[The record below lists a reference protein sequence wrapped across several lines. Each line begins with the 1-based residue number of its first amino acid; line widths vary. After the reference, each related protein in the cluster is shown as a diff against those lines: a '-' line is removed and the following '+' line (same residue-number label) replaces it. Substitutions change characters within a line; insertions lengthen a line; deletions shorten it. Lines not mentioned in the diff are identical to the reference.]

1 MSGTRRATSNRRSAP
16 VPPPRQ
22 GEPPAGHPA
31 EPAGPRSRGHRRKA
45 KAKRRGGKLTVG
57 AAMLLAAA
65 AGWFAIGPGRD
76 LPASI
81 AAGTPDR
88 PEPDAASPDA
98 GDPAAAPAAART
110 EAPAADRSSRTD
122 GSLAAIAG
130 LGPSWTAKIPAE
142 TTQLVLV
149 SGQGKD
155 SSDSTVTI
163 WTRTPDGRWKPGE
176 SWSAHNALKGWTAKH
191 TEGDLRSPIGMFS
204 LSDAGGRKPNP
215 GGKLPYSEDGKFV
228 MGGTGFNNEPLA
240 GSFDYVVAIDY
251 NRVTGRSP
259 LDTAKPEGK
268 AKGGGIWLHL
278 DHGGPTHA
286 CISLTE
292 DHMVELIKTLDP
304 AAHPMIAMGDADA
317 LAV

>member
-1 MSGTRRATSNRRSAP
+1 MSGTRRATSPRRSAA
-16 VPPPRQ
+16 VPAPRR
-22 GEPPAGHPA
+22 GEPATEPRA
-31 EPAGPRSRGHRRKA
+31 EQLGPRSGRRRRA
-45 KAKRRGGKLTVG
+45 KPKRRGGKLTVG

-65 AGWFAIGPGRD
+65 AGWFAVGPGRGF
-76 LPASI
+76 PESI
-81 AAGTPDR
+81 AAGAPDR
-88 PEPDAASPDA
+88 AEPDTTVPQ
-98 GDPAAAPAAART
+98 GDPAAQPAAGRT
-110 EAPAADRSSRTD
+110 EAPAADRSTRND
-122 GSLAAIAG
+122 GGLAAIAG
-130 LGPSWTAKIPAE
+130 LGPTWMAKVPAQ

-163 WTRTPDGRWKPGE
+163 WTRTPDGRWQPGQ
-176 SWSAHNALKGWTAKH
+176 SWPSHNALKGWTAKH
-191 TEGDLRSPIGMFS
+191 TEGDLRSPVGLFS
-204 LSDAGGRKPNP
+204 LSDAGGRKADP
-215 GGKLPYSEDGKFV
+215 GSRLPYTEDSAFV
-228 MGGTGFNNEPLA
+228 MGGRGFNGEPLA

-268 AKGGGIWLHL
+268 TKGGGIWIHL

-304 AAHPMIAMGDADA
+304 AAHPMIAMGDAA
-317 LAV
+317 SLAV